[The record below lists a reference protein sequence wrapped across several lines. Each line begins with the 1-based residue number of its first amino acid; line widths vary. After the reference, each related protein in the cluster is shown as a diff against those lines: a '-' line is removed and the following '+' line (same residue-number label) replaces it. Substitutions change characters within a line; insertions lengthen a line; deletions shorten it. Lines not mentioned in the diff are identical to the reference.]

1 MTAAQLPESGLG
13 VVSASDAPARPGSL
27 PRRRFAERLSAALR
41 IAVLMLVATLS
52 AMAIGEVALRLLDQS
67 YYWAVSKRPDALRGW
82 RPAPNVAAWQRFE
95 GQALVRTNQLGF
107 RDRDHD
113 PTAAPGVLRV
123 AVLGD
128 SFTAAVQVPI
138 EQTWWRIMEARLNAM
153 DCMPGGRFEAQSFAV
168 SGYSTAQSLLAWRSI
183 AAAYKPD
190 AVVLAFFVGNDL
202 NENTPL
208 LDHDP
213 LRPYLRLDDQG
224 QLVVDDRFH
233 ASPEYRFKQS
243 WLGRGIDWLMVR
255 SRILQTL
262 VQVRHVWRTQHPAKP
277 DVRTA
282 NPKAVGEPAPAVAQ
296 GRNEPHEPGVDNGI
310 FRPPTDPAW
319 QDAWA
324 VTKAMLT
331 AFANEVRAT
340 GARPLLMVIGTGAQ
354 VHPNARARQQFA
366 TAIGVE
372 DLGYP
377 LRRLS
382 AIAADV
388 GLPVLNLPAL
398 MAPAAEQQGRPLY
411 GFDNAIRGFGHWNAD
426 GHQSAGTEAAMAIC
440 TLLTNPADVPAGT
453 NTAP

>member
-1 MTAAQLPESGLG
+1 MPPRQ
-13 VVSASDAPARPGSL
+13 GSP
-27 PRRRFAERLSAALR
+27 PRRRFAMRLSAALQ
-41 IAVLMLVATLS
+41 IAALMLVATL
-52 AMAIGEVALRLLDQS
+52 AALAIGEAVLRLLDQS
-67 YYWAVSKRPDALRGW
+67 YYWAVAKRPDAMLGW
-82 RPAPNVAAWQRFE
+82 RPAPGVAAWQRFE
-95 GQALVRTNQLGF
+95 GRALVQTNRLGF
-107 RDRDHD
+107 RDCDHD
-113 PTAAPGVLRV
+113 LTPAAGVVRI

-138 EQTWWRIMEARLNAM
+138 EQTWWRVMEARLNAM
-153 DCMPGGRFEAQSFAV
+153 DCVPGRRFEAQSFAV

-183 AAAYKPD
+183 AAPFKPD

-224 QLVVDDRFH
+224 QLVLDDHFH

-243 WLGRGIDWLMVR
+243 WQGRGIDWLMVR

-262 VQVRHVWRTQHPAKP
+262 VQVRHVWGTQHPALP

-282 NPKAVGEPAPAVAQ
+282 NPTVVGEPAPAVAQ

-324 VTKAMLT
+324 VTEAMLA
-331 AFANEVRAT
+331 AFADEVRAT
-340 GARPLLMVIGTGAQ
+340 GARPLLMLIGTGAQ
-354 VHPNARARQQFA
+354 IHPNARARERFA
-366 TAIGVE
+366 AAIGVE

-382 AIAADV
+382 AIAADI

-398 MAPAAEQQGRPLY
+398 MAPAAEQQGHPLH

-426 GHQSAGTEAAMAIC
+426 GHQAAGTEAATAMCA
-440 TLLTNPADVPAGT
+440 LLATPADVLPGT
-453 NTAP
+453 DAAP